1 MMTYFANGREVDR
14 DLSKFSNVIP
24 VHIKCIDW
32 YVSLDLTVHQCICFG
47 H

>member
-32 YVSLDLTVHQCICFG
+32 YVVLTLPCICFG